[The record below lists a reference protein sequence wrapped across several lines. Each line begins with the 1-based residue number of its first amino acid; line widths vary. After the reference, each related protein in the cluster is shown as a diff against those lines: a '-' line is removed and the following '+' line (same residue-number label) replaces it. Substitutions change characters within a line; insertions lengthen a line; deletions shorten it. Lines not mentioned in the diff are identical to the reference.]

1 MIQYY
6 STKQYFHFDCIVLL
20 YVLYNTLMIVVKM
33 STSYVISTYHICII
47 MLSPYSTSQNEWI
60 AVIPIPLTPDNSSKH
75 GCWLW
80 IHDVSCLSYLTRY
93 PTHFIVWCVCIDHRP
108 QQNSKKLFLREKR
121 TEKARCICHTRHST
135 CSHVDLVVLGVSQH
149 SSLSV
154 LFSVA
159 PPNKCRF
166 GDGKR
171 RVTFHQ
177 WLFPYI
183 FCVGVYTKL
192 RNISMRLCTS
202 YLCLSFVKSIC
213 NCYPQTLRDVAL
225 FKNDDKSR
233 KQAGHSDN
241 TYHLRIQMVQYHI
254 SKALLLFKY
263 LLSSTCTSQH
273 SGAYSTWHHTSC
285 TYVYH
290 HPLSSAFNFQNWVD
304 CNIIAP

>member
-1 MIQYY
+1 MIRRLWWHC
-6 STKQYFHFDCIVLL
+6 SFWLL
-20 YVLYNTLMIVVKM
+20 SLWARSGRHGWHDFLRALRWCW
-33 STSYVISTYHICII
+33 ISSRHI
-47 MLSPYSTSQNEWI
+47 L
-60 AVIPIPLTPDNSSKH
+60 A
-75 GCWLW
+75 
-80 IHDVSCLSYLTRY
+80 
-93 PTHFIVWCVCIDHRP
+93 
-108 QQNSKKLFLREKR
+108 SKKLFLREKR

-183 FCVGVYTKL
+183 FCVCVYTKL

-213 NCYPQTLRDVAL
+213 NCYPQTLRDFAM
-225 FKNDDKSR
+225 FKNDEKSR
-233 KQAGHSDN
+233 KQAGHKDN
-241 TYHLRIQMVQYHI
+241 TYHLRIQMV
-254 SKALLLFKY
+254 
-263 LLSSTCTSQH
+263 
-273 SGAYSTWHHTSC
+273 
-285 TYVYH
+285 
-290 HPLSSAFNFQNWVD
+290 
-304 CNIIAP
+304 